1 MTEQVQ
7 AGPAGTQGVAT
18 PQNQTSAQPASPTE
32 AAQENTQATT
42 PQYVTVDQ
50 LSQVADQI
58 VSRIKQSDKHRS
70 ERINSEIAAIRQ
82 RLDGTGVSLAP
93 EQELK
98 LREKI
103 SEEIDNP
110 PDQTQTM
117 DAGQASPQPVD
128 QLIAKFV
135 GDVFSEVGTQVTVT
149 DPEWKDL
156 QAVIDATYNDPKGAI
171 KVTRAAIDAANKKA
185 QRLNS
190 NAGNPAAAIGAGG
203 ANPSGTP
210 SASSATDLWKQA
222 YKT

>member
-1 MTEQVQ
+1 MTDQVQ

-50 LSQVADQI
+50 LSQVTEQI
-58 VSRIKQSDKHRS
+58 VSRLKQSDKDRS
-70 ERINSEIAAIRQ
+70 ARINSEIAAIRQ

-103 SEEIDNP
+103 SNEIDNP
-110 PDQTQTM
+110 PDQTQM

-128 QLIAKFV
+128 QLIAQFV
-135 GDVFSEVGTQVTVT
+135 GDVFSEVGTQVSDT

-171 KVTRAAIDAANKKA
+171 KVTRAAIDAATKKA